1 MQPQS
6 QKTKNDM
13 PAINPEMEVPRPDL
27 PATTKPAIS
36 PAKFD
41 PQTTTASGIGET
53 EVDAWYEK
61 LDAGILSWEMK
72 EMAKIEVQLAWP
84 QPRTFNVKTIEI
96 KEVGQMLNLIV
107 GYYFK
112 ETKTIYSIDAGIF
125 NCEVGLAPR
134 GLISSPRHILDQSLH
149 LLVTAE
155 VAVARDVAVGSFF
168 ENECTKNE
176 KYSCE
181 RKNHK
186 KGVEG

>member
-96 KEVGQMLNLIV
+96 M
-107 GYYFK
+107 
-112 ETKTIYSIDAGIF
+112 
-125 NCEVGLAPR
+125 GLAPR

-155 VAVARDVAVGSFF
+155 VAVARDVAVVHSLKM
-168 ENECTKNE
+168 NAQRTR
-176 KYSCE
+176 STLVRE
-181 RKNHK
+181 RITRKGLRVEMLVVSW
-186 KGVEG
+186 KGVEERSRVWESSRKGDKEDQWKK